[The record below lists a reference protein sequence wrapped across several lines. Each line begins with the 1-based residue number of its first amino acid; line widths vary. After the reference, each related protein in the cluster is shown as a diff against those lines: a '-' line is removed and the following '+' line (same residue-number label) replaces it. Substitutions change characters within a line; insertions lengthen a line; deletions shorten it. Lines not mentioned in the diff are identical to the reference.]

1 MTRAGAVS
9 ILLSCSVLVSAA
21 GAQPPAAAAAADLGG
36 TSWQLVAFRG
46 GDGEVLRPDD
56 GLKYTLAFGPTG
68 QLVVRLDCNRGRGTW
83 KSSGAGRIEI
93 GPLALTRAL
102 CSPESLHDRILRLLG
117 YIASYR
123 IKDGRLF
130 LSLMADGG
138 VFEFAPVPPAKP
150 RA

>member
-1 MTRAGAVS
+1 MRLGIALLL
-9 ILLSCSVLVSAA
+9 LLSCGLN
-21 GAQPPAAAAAADLGG
+21 PAADAQAPAAPAADLGG
-36 TSWQLVAFRG
+36 HSWQLVAFRG

-56 GLKYTLAFGPTG
+56 GLKYTLAFGPNG

-83 KSSGAGRIEI
+83 KSSGAGHVEI

-102 CSPESLHDRILRLLG
+102 CSPESLHDRVLRLLG
-117 YIASYR
+117 YITSYTKR
-123 IKDGRLF
+123 DGHLF